1 MTEYELIDLI
11 FSAVNGAATVNV
23 FIFTIISAYLVMAWL
38 VGDRLT
44 TAQVTMMN
52 LLYLCTAPMMIWG
65 WLGRYLAA
73 LELQNALLMLNP
85 EVPSGISLYVIIG
98 TPTVWCLLILGSV
111 KFMWDIR
118 HPKKE

>member
-11 FSAVNGAATVNV
+11 FSAVNGAATANV
-23 FIFTIISAYLVMAWL
+23 LIFTIISAYLVTAWL
-38 VGDRLT
+38 VGDKLT

-73 LELQNALLMLNP
+73 LELQNALQLVNP
-85 EVPSGISLYVIIG
+85 DAPNGISIYVIVG
-98 TPTVWCLLILGSV
+98 VPTVYSLLILGSL
-111 KFMWDIR
+111 KFMWDVR
-118 HPKKE
+118 HPKIE

>member
-38 VGDRLT
+38 VGDKLT

-98 TPTVWCLLILGSV
+98 TPTVWSLLILGSV
-111 KFMWDIR
+111 MFMWDIR

>member
-1 MTEYELIDLI
+1 VTEYELIDLI

-38 VGDRLT
+38 VGDKLT

-98 TPTVWCLLILGSV
+98 APTVWSLLILGSG

>member
-38 VGDRLT
+38 VGDKLT

-98 TPTVWCLLILGSV
+98 TPTVWSLLILGSV